1 MFKILRKTPLFTK
14 EKLALQAKLAALQ
27 NFLCNSQM
35 SDSFK

>member
-14 EKLALQAKLAALQ
+14 EKVAQAKLAVLQ